1 MDKYDVIIIG
11 TGTAGQSAALELAA
25 EGYSVAIVESSSSP
39 GGVCALRGCQAKKY
53 FYEVT
58 ETVARA
64 LHLLGKG
71 VSEPPQINWQQI
83 HEEKNKFTANIP
95 ENTVN
100 NMRGNGVAFHQGE
113 ARFMDGSTISVDRST
128 LQADYIVIATGA
140 LPRQLDIDGGE
151 HTITS
156 NEFLELK
163 ELPRRIAFI
172 GGGFISFEFAHFA
185 ARLGGS
191 PGNIHILE
199 VHNRPL
205 QPFDEDMVLKL
216 MKASEDEG
224 INIQTAVT
232 ISSIAKNNSTYT
244 ITMDNGNTIEVDLV
258 VNSIG
263 REPNIKKLNLEAADV
278 ECSANGIRVNSNM
291 QSTNPAIYAV
301 GDCAETLQLA
311 RVADMEALTAAGSI
325 VAQME
330 GSDPP
335 SIDYTAAPAVLF
347 TYPQLGMVGKTEKQ
361 LQTENIKYWKS
372 FEANLSWPTYR
383 RVGMKHA
390 AFKILVDAD
399 DCILG
404 AHFLSDNATGL
415 VNTFK
420 EAMLNKT
427 SVVELHRS
435 NIMAPYPSRE
445 SDILYMLAPFVE

>member
-25 EGYSVAIVESSSSP
+25 EGYSVAIVESSSTP

-64 LHLLGKG
+64 QHLLGKG
-71 VSEPPQINWQQI
+71 VSELPLINWQQI
-83 HEEKNKFTANIP
+83 LEEKNKFTANIP
-95 ENTVN
+95 KNTVN

-113 ARFMDGSTISVDRST
+113 AQFLDGSTISVDKST

-140 LPRQLDIDGGE
+140 FPRQLDIGGSD

-156 NEFLELK
+156 DEFLELK
-163 ELPRRIAFI
+163 ALPKRIAFI

-191 PGNIHILE
+191 SGNIHILE
-199 VHNRPL
+199 VHDRPL

-216 MKASEDEG
+216 MEASADEG
-224 INIQTAVT
+224 IHIHTTVT
-232 ISSIAKNNSTYT
+232 VSSIAKNNSTYT
-244 ITMDNGNTIEVDLV
+244 VAMDNGNSIEVDLV

-278 ECSANGIRVNSNM
+278 EYSLKGIRVNSNM

-311 RVADMEALTAAGSI
+311 RVADMEALTAAGAI
-325 VAQME
+325 VAQKE
-330 GSDPP
+330 GLDTP

-347 TYPQLGMVGKTEKQ
+347 TYPQLGMVGRTEQQ
-361 LQTENIKYWKS
+361 LQAENIKYWKS
-372 FEANLSWPTYR
+372 FEANLGWPTYKR
-383 RVGMKHA
+383 IGMKHA

-399 DCILG
+399 DRILG

-420 EAMLNKT
+420 EAMLNKST
-427 SVVELHRS
+427 VSELHRS

-445 SDILYMLAPFVE
+445 SDVLYMLAPFIE